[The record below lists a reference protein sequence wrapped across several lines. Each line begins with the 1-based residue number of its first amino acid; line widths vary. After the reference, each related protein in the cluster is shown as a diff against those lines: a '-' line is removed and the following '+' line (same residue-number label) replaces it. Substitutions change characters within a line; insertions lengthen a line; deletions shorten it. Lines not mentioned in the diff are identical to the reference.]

1 MRATR
6 VDLRLPDAD
15 SSKEDLPEICD
26 NVRVSDIDP
35 DRHLYGNPDALV
47 RIVEYGDFECPYCQA
62 AAPILKRVVDE
73 SNGRT
78 CLIFRHFPLFE
89 VHPFA
94 LTAALAAEASG
105 KRFWDMHDELFAH
118 QNHLDDSH
126 LAEYAYRA
134 GVVDSV
140 IGLAAQPYKA
150 AVEADYNRGVG
161 EGVRGT
167 PSLFIDG
174 VRYSGEMELEALREA
189 TGSA

>member
-1 MRATR
+1 MGMR
-6 VDLRLPDAD
+6 PDRPA
-15 SSKEDLPEICD
+15 SCACPHALCD
-26 NVRVSDIDP
+26 NVRVSDIHP
-35 DRHLYGNPDALV
+35 DRHLYGNPDAPV
-47 RIVEYGDFECPYCQA
+47 RIVEYGDFECPYCGA
-62 AAPILKRVVDE
+62 AAPVLTQVVDE
-73 SNGRT
+73 SNGRV

-105 KRFWDMHDELFAH
+105 DRFWNMHAELFAH
-118 QNHLDDSH
+118 QDHLDDSH

-150 AVEADYNRGVG
+150 AVEADYNRGIG

-167 PSLFIDG
+167 PSLFVDG
-174 VRYSGEMELEALREA
+174 VRYTGDIELDALRAA
-189 TGSA
+189 TGSG